1 MNSLREN
8 AVYNRHISLMIR
20 TALQLLRRSFCI
32 LSVLAI
38 FTSDLF
44 AADWSQPEQQF
55 ARKIVVVT
63 GPGAVSFTLQNQSSL
78 TTKDVDEITRGLR
91 SQLDAAGI
99 RFVAPDQA
107 AASVTITLSENLQN
121 LIWVAE
127 VHQGTNEPAVILL
140 NVPRTN
146 SANTLHEPSPLI
158 IRKTPLWSQEDR
170 ILDVATFEEMS
181 GQSHLAVLS
190 PEQIA
195 LFRFQEG
202 RWKLDQA
209 MPITHARTW
218 PRDLRGHLI
227 PRVDHLFDAYLPGVF
242 CQSSKA
248 APLSLACRESDDPWP
263 LGADPLS
270 SAFFAPTRNF
280 FTGVLSPGIGKQT
293 STIKFYSAAAV
304 QRASYTLW
312 IMTAVDGSEHLLDG
326 VTDQAAHWNWGSDVT
341 AINTSCGAGS
351 QVLSTSRSEATGDA
365 IRAYEFPDR
374 DPVAVSAPADFSGTI
389 TALWPEDK
397 GKSAIAVVHNRESG
411 SYEAFRL
418 TITCGQ

>member
-1 MNSLREN
+1 M
-8 AVYNRHISLMIR
+8 
-20 TALQLLRRSFCI
+20 
-32 LSVLAI
+32 
-38 FTSDLF
+38 
-44 AADWSQPEQQF
+44 
-55 ARKIVVVT
+55 VT

-146 SANTLHEPSPLI
+146 SANTLHEPLPLI
-158 IRKTPLWSQEDR
+158 IRKDPALVARESNPSMSRPLK
-170 ILDVATFEEMS
+170 DV
-181 GQSHLAVLS
+181 GAVPSAGLS

-263 LGADPLS
+263 LEL
-270 SAFFAPTRNF
+270 
-280 FTGVLSPGIGKQT
+280 
-293 STIKFYSAAAV
+293 
-304 QRASYTLW
+304 
-312 IMTAVDGSEHLLDG
+312 
-326 VTDQAAHWNWGSDVT
+326 
-341 AINTSCGAGS
+341 
-351 QVLSTSRSEATGDA
+351 
-365 IRAYEFPDR
+365 IR
-374 DPVAVSAPADFSGTI
+374 
-389 TALWPEDK
+389 
-397 GKSAIAVVHNRESG
+397 
-411 SYEAFRL
+411 
-418 TITCGQ
+418 